1 MKVTE
6 KCDMYSFGVL
16 ALEVF
21 KGKHP
26 GDFISSLLTPGVE
39 NVQLRDLLDQRLS
52 PPSPQVEEVVM
63 WIIKLAIA
71 CLHSNPQ
78 SRPSMHRVSQ
88 QLANKIIPQR

>member
-16 ALEVF
+16 ALE
-21 KGKHP
+21 
-26 GDFISSLLTPGVE
+26 
-39 NVQLRDLLDQRLS
+39 DLLDQRLS